1 VVTACPPG
9 RSARTLCAHLL
20 TRKLGSASVTS
31 QVEEERITGRSNPAA
46 HAPRRM
52 RSGDTAPR
60 RPAQN
65 GAAFEILQSKLAVPF
80 LRRGLVRRMGL
91 VNRLRRASNARVVSV
106 VAPAGYGKT
115 TLLAQWAARDDR
127 PFAWVSL
134 ERRDNDPVAL
144 LTYVAAALDGIHPVD
159 PGVFRAAA
167 SASDAMWSTSVP
179 RLGAA
184 LASMPE
190 PIVLVLDDIHVL
202 EDRDCVDV
210 LEPLAKNLSC
220 GSQLV
225 LSGRAENGLPLP
237 QLRAAAKLFE
247 IRRAD
252 LALSDSEA
260 QTLLASAGAKVSRPE
275 AQALNE
281 RAEGWAAGLYLAA
294 LFVQAC
300 GDPSAI
306 ESFHGDDRFVADY
319 LRTEHLSRLKRSE
332 REFLVRTSVLD
343 RMCGPLCD
351 QLLGRN
357 DSARRLQALE
367 EENFFV
373 VPLDHHRE
381 WYRYHHL
388 FRDMLR
394 SELEHVEPDLVAV
407 LHRRAASW
415 SEQNGLPEAA
425 IEHAAAGGDLDTLA
439 RLIGAFSMPFFRS
452 GRVVTVERWFGWFDE
467 TELLVHYPAVAA
479 FGAWVHALRGHA
491 EDAERFAYALE
502 HSDPDA
508 PMPDGSSS
516 LRAWAALLRALFCHR
531 GVSAMRADAELA
543 LEELSS
549 SSFWRPAAL
558 LFVGV
563 GALLEGEVE
572 RAEEIFAETGEEAVG
587 SGGLYAGVV
596 AHSELALLALARDDL
611 AGAEVQLA
619 RAKEFLQNQPIEEY
633 LPAAIQVAASARVAL
648 AKGQAATARELL
660 LGTTRL
666 RPYLSR
672 AVPWFGAQTSLE
684 LARSHLALADSDGA
698 RTLLR
703 EAEDVIQRRPDL
715 GTLPQQAQELRAEL
729 ANAVGLQ
736 DGWAST
742 LTAAELRLLPLLT
755 THLSFREIAERLY
768 VSRNTVKSQAI
779 SVYRKLGAS
788 SRSEAI
794 ERAVQLGLVD
804 VPVSAARGFTP

>member
-1 VVTACPPG
+1 V
-9 RSARTLCAHLL
+9 
-20 TRKLGSASVTS
+20 SVT
-31 QVEEERITGRSNPAA
+31 
-46 HAPRRM
+46 
-52 RSGDTAPR
+52 
-60 RPAQN
+60 
-65 GAAFEILQSKLAVPF
+65 
-80 LRRGLVRRMGL
+80 
-91 VNRLRRASNARVVSV
+91 
-106 VAPAGYGKT
+106 APAGYGKT

-167 SASDAMWSTSVP
+167 SASDTMWSTSVP

-184 LASMPE
+184 LESMPE
-190 PIVLVLDDIHVL
+190 PIVLVLDDVHVL
-202 EDRDCVDV
+202 TERDCVDV

-237 QLRAAAKLFE
+237 QLRAAAKLHE
-247 IRRAD
+247 IRHAE

-260 QTLLASAGAKVSRPE
+260 QTLLASAGAKVSKAE
-275 AQALNE
+275 AHELNE

-294 LFVQAC
+294 LSVQEC
-300 GDPSAI
+300 GDARAI

-319 LRTEHLSRLKRSE
+319 FRTEHLSRLKRSD

-351 QLLGRN
+351 ELLGRN
-357 DSARRLQALE
+357 NSARRLHVLE
-367 EENFFV
+367 EANLFV
-373 VPLDHHRE
+373 VPLDHRRE

-388 FRDMLR
+388 FRDVLR
-394 SELEHVEPDLVAV
+394 SELERVEPELVPV

-425 IEHAAAGGDLDTLA
+425 IEHAASGGDLDTLA
-439 RLIGAFSMPFFRS
+439 RLIGTFSMPYFRS
-452 GRVVTVERWFGWFDE
+452 GRVATVDRWFRWFDD
-467 TELLVHYPAVAA
+467 TDLLVHYPAVAA
-479 FGAWVHALRGHA
+479 FGAWVHALRGRA
-491 EDAERFAYALE
+491 DDAERFAYALE
-502 HSDPDA
+502 HSELDA
-508 PMPDGSSS
+508 PLPDGSSS
-516 LRAWAALLRALFCHR
+516 VRAWAALLRALLCHR
-531 GVSAMRADAELA
+531 GVEVMRVDAELA
-543 LEELSS
+543 LEELSP

-572 RAEEIFAETGEEAVG
+572 RAEELFVETGEEATG
-587 SGGLYAGVV
+587 SGGVYAGVV
-596 AHSELALLALARDDL
+596 AHSQLALLTLDRDDL
-611 AGAEVQLA
+611 AGAEIHLA
-619 RAKEFLQNQPIEEY
+619 QAREFLQNQPIEEF
-633 LPAAIQVAASARVAL
+633 LPAAILVAADARLAL
-648 AKGQAATARELL
+648 ARGQAATARGLL
-660 LGTTRL
+660 MAAMRL

-672 AVPWFGAQTSLE
+672 AIPWFGVQTNLE
-684 LARSHLALADSDGA
+684 LARSHLALADSDGS

-703 EAEDVIQRRPDL
+703 EAEDVIRRRPDL
-715 GTLPQQAQELRAEL
+715 GTLPQQALELRAEL
-729 ANAVGLQ
+729 ANAVSLD

-794 ERAVQLGLVD
+794 ERAVHLGLVD
-804 VPVSAARGFTP
+804 MPVSSGPGFTPWG